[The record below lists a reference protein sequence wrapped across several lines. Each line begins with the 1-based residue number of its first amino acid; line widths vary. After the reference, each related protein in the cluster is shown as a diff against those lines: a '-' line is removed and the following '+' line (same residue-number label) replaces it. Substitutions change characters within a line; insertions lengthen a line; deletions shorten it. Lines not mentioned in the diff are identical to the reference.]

1 MVWCCV
7 MPSSGKPPRRPSPT
21 PATIDRAFD
30 ALRFGAARTLN
41 LRDGLPTVAQA
52 SARIEAWLRQ
62 KQAEGG
68 GEVLV
73 ITGRGL
79 GSLDGVG
86 RVREAVLARCTQ
98 LKRLNVVVAVQ
109 EHGPGAVVVTV
120 APLRALVDAP
130 RLRTGRKT
138 PVPVADPAEL
148 AALPADLRAVLREVA
163 TLSIIRLGVRSPADS
178 AIADEMRSQFGAI
191 THGITDSPDPVEAL
205 RAALRQLLQELQELH
220 DE

>member
-1 MVWCCV
+1 MAWCFV
-7 MPSSGKPPRRPSPT
+7 MPSGGKPPRCPAPT
-21 PATIDRAFD
+21 PATVDRAFD
-30 ALRFGAARTLN
+30 ELRFGAARTLN
-41 LRDGLPTVAQA
+41 LRDRLPTVAQA
-52 SARIEAWLRQ
+52 TVRVEAWLRQ

-86 RVREAVLARCTQ
+86 RVREAVMARCTQ
-98 LKRLNVVVAVQ
+98 LKRLNVVVAVR

-138 PVPVADPAEL
+138 PVAVADPAEL
-148 AALPADLRAVLREVA
+148 AALPADLRAMLREVA
-163 TLSIIRLGVRSPADS
+163 TLSIVRLGVKSPADDVV
-178 AIADEMRSQFGAI
+178 ADEMRSQFGAM
-191 THGITDSPDPVEAL
+191 THGRGEDADPVETL
-205 RAALRQLLQELQELH
+205 RAALHQLLQELQ
-220 DE
+220 DD